1 MRADLFF
8 FVELQLHRPAGAL
21 AVGRLARWPLVVG
34 LMAAAAAGAP
44 VPRGP
49 LVLPV
54 PLGANAVGTDKEL
67 EDSDLM
73 NQLLSLDY
81 DILTGGCVLH
91 WVTALERIVNIL
103 QDKMGPDFEREK
115 HIDMLLWCLSG

>member
-1 MRADLFF
+1 MVGCARAY
-8 FVELQLHRPAGAL
+8 

-67 EDSDLM
+67 EDLM

-103 QDKMGPDFEREK
+103 PVQDKIRKLG
-115 HIDMLLWCLSG
+115 